1 MFSDLKKSIHK
12 YKEQESVNDS
22 VLENSVDV
30 KDIFLNDPDIAVIG
44 AENDPEIKKLVSNIP
59 EYDHDNEDIEEKVEN
74 VVENML
80 VEI

>member
-1 MFSDLKKSIHK
+1 MFNDLKKSIHK

-59 EYDHDNEDIEEKVEN
+59 EYDYDNEDIEEKVEN

>member
-1 MFSDLKKSIHK
+1 MFNDLKKSIHK